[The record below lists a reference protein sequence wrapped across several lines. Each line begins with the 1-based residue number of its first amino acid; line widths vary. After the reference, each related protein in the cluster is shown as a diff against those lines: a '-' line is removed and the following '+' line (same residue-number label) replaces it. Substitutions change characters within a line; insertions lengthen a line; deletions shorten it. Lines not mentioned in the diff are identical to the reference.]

1 METGAPL
8 PYFIVVALG
17 WKEVFIVR
25 YYVLYPSRDTWLLAV
40 SGWNILI
47 LTVENRANPTVHK
60 GANYHFLVSLGL
72 LALSDVLVL
81 HSS

>member
-8 PYFIVVALG
+8 PYFIVAASIYCALLCIIPLVG
-17 WKEVFIVR
+17 YWA
-25 YYVLYPSRDTWLLAV
+25 LAV

-60 GANYHFLVSLGL
+60 AANYHFLVSSGL
-72 LALSDVLVL
+72 LELSDVLVL
-81 HSS
+81 YSS